1 MNLTQWR
8 ILSVEEGEG
17 VYNVTAAAHERN
29 KFSIIEDSTF
39 TFGARTVSQL
49 AARPDPVTNL
59 QLEEE
64 FYTEG
69 NKVLQRVR
77 VNWQQSDRAKEY
89 EVTYQ
94 FDVDTSVKAFVPGT
108 AFDIVDSE
116 VGEYTVSVRA
126 VGYDLD
132 VCLLYTSP
140 SPRDRTRSRMPSSA

>member
-1 MNLTQWR
+1 M
-8 ILSVEEGEG
+8 SVEEGEG
-17 VYNVTAAAHERN
+17 VYTITAAAHERN

-39 TFGARTVSQL
+39 SFRARTVSQL

-69 NKVLQRVR
+69 DKVLQRVR

-89 EVTYQ
+89 EVEYQ
-94 FDVDTSVKAFVPGT
+94 LDRDTSVKAFVPGT

-132 VCLLYTSP
+132 VE
-140 SPRDRTRSRMPSSA
+140 RTGRRFSATTTATINGS